1 MREWGVEKHGH
12 TDVEVP
18 PLLDPMTAPYLS
30 TTEKLSSRSSLGAAM
45 SLQSHSIPWDSK
57 ALLRTQR
64 QSPNSRR
71 PRCACVSVHSGQ
83 ASGTGA
89 EFCHCSSSAQNV
101 LLAVPLEKDEER
113 SI

>member
-1 MREWGVEKHGH
+1 MRGRVVEKHGH
-12 TDVEVP
+12 THVEVP

-30 TTEKLSSRSSLGAAM
+30 IAEGPSSHSSLGVVM
-45 SLQSHSIPWDSK
+45 SLQSHSIPWGSK

-71 PRCACVSVHSGQ
+71 PRCACVSVHAGQ
-83 ASGTGA
+83 ASGTGV
-89 EFCHCSSSAQNV
+89 EFCRCSSSAQN
-101 LLAVPLEKDEER
+101 LPLAIPLEKDEER